1 MTKPIKKKNSP
12 GSRSLV
18 IKRLENISKDVFK
31 KHSEL
36 ITRLVGNTHGVYAL
50 YDGSELY
57 YVGKSTD
64 LRNRVNHHLRDRH
77 LASWTHFSLYL
88 VRDEAHIHEIESL
101 LIRIANPKG
110 NRKLYKSQSGDT
122 LKRELVTMLKEKHK
136 DEIDSIVGRTGRR
149 SPNKKGNSKHPESLA
164 GLVMNKA
171 TLYRAYKGKE
181 YKAILTG
188 KGIIKLNNK
197 KYDSPSGAA
206 RAIVGRSAVNGW
218 MFWYIKD
225 ASGEWVRLGEYK
237 K

>member
-1 MTKPIKKKNSP
+1 MKRTIKNKNFPKP
-12 GSRSLV
+12 RSLV
-18 IKRLENISKDVFK
+18 IKRLENVSKDVFK
-31 KHSEL
+31 RHSDL
-36 ITRLVGNTHGVYAL
+36 ITKLVGNTHGVYAL

-88 VRDEAHIHEIESL
+88 VRNEEHIHEIESL

-122 LKRELVTMLKEKHK
+122 LKRELVAMLKEKHR
-136 DEIDSIVGRTGRR
+136 DEIDSIVGRIGRR
-149 SPNKKGNSKHPESLA
+149 TSKKKGNSKHPETLA
-164 GLVMNKA
+164 GLVKSKA

-188 KGIIKLNNK
+188 KGIIKLGNK
-197 KYDSPSGAA
+197 RFTSPSGAA
-206 RAIVGRSAVNGW
+206 LSIVDSSTVNGW
-218 MFWYIKD
+218 DFWYIKD
-225 ASGEWVRLGEYK
+225 AGGEWVRLGEYRG
-237 K
+237 

>member
-1 MTKPIKKKNSP
+1 MKSK
-12 GSRSLV
+12 SLV

-122 LKRELVTMLKEKHK
+122 LKQELVTMLKEKHK
-136 DEIDSIVGRTGRR
+136 DEIDSIVGRRGSRP
-149 SPNKKGNSKHPESLA
+149 SKKKGNSKHPDTLV
-164 GLVMNKA
+164 GLVKNKA

-188 KGIIKLNNK
+188 KGIIKLGNK
-197 KYDSPSGAA
+197 KFTSPSGAA
-206 RAIVGRSAVNGW
+206 LSVVDSGQVNGW
-218 MFWYIKD
+218 NFWYIKN
-225 ASGEWVRLGEYK
+225 ANGEWVRLGEYRG
-237 K
+237 